1 MSYEDGN
8 PFHTT
13 PKLWEKLK
21 PLARQKRHN
30 PTPAEDKLWQQLRN
44 RRLCDT
50 KFRRQY
56 TIDRFI
62 VDFFCPKAKLIIE
75 VDGPIHDY
83 TQEEDALR
91 QEFLEAQ
98 SLQVIRFTNAAIM
111 KEMKTVLAAIAEV
124 LQQQMDNDQSA

>member
-1 MSYEDGN
+1 MSHEEGN
-8 PFHTT
+8 PFHTA

-30 PTPAEDKLWQQLRN
+30 PTPAEDKLWQELRN
-44 RRLCDT
+44 RHLCGA

-56 TIDRFI
+56 TVDRFI
-62 VDFFCPKAKLIIE
+62 VDFFCPKTKLIIE

-98 SLQVIRFTNAAIM
+98 GLKVIRFTNDVVM
-111 KEMKTVLAAIAEV
+111 KEMQTVLAAIADL
-124 LQQQMDNDQSA
+124 LQQQIDDK